1 MSAQAAEE
9 PYPPRIPHASAAGA
23 PPGRAARS
31 LAGAPPR
38 AFAARGATD
47 SATDTRPGPAP
58 TAKPGTPR
66 RAKGPRILNV
76 PTGPL
81 LVALLAVLVGT
92 MMVAISIGSVTI
104 PVVDVWRIVWHHL
117 TGAGATADPALDQIV
132 WNFRTPR
139 VVLAALVGAGLAVA
153 GVVLQAVVANP
164 LADPYVLG
172 VSSGA
177 SLGAVMVITMAGGAL
192 GGLGVSAAAF
202 AGAMV
207 AVALVFVLGLTRGRL
222 APTRLVLSGVAVGY
236 LFLAGTSYLQLQ
248 ATPTELR
255 SVMFWMLGSVAGA
268 KWNQLGLVSTVVLT
282 STVFLALFGRQL
294 NALLAGDESATALG
308 VDVHRLRGAL
318 LVLSSLLTGT
328 VIAVAGGIGFVGLM
342 IPHLVRLAVGAD
354 HRRLLPLA
362 AVVGAIYLVVV
373 DLLSRTVNRPNELPL
388 GILTALFGA
397 PFFLWLLRRNK
408 TLDAS

>member
-1 MSAQAAEE
+1 M
-9 PYPPRIPHASAAGA
+9 
-23 PPGRAARS
+23 
-31 LAGAPPR
+31 
-38 AFAARGATD
+38 
-47 SATDTRPGPAP
+47 
-58 TAKPGTPR
+58 
-66 RAKGPRILNV
+66 V
-76 PTGPL
+76 
-81 LVALLAVLVGT
+81 LVALLALLLAV
-92 MMVAISIGSVTI
+92 MMVAISIGAVSV
-104 PVVDVWRIVWHHL
+104 PLADVWRIVLGRL
-117 TGAGATADPALDQIV
+117 TGGERSGDPALEQIV

-139 VVLAALVGAGLAVA
+139 VVLAALVGAGLAVS

-177 SLGAVMVITMAGGAL
+177 SLGAVLVITLTSGAL
-192 GGLGVSAAAF
+192 GGLGVSSAAF
-202 AGAMV
+202 VG
-207 AVALVFVLGLTRGRL
+207 AVAAVVLVFLLGQRGGRL

-236 LFLAGTSYLQLQ
+236 LFLAATSYLQLR

-255 SVMFWMLGSVAGA
+255 TVMFWMLGSVSGA
-268 KWNQLGLVSTVVLT
+268 QWGQLPLVGTVVVT
-282 STVFLALFGRQL
+282 TTVALALFGRRL

-308 VDVHRLRGAL
+308 VDVHRLRALL

-342 IPHLVRLAVGAD
+342 IPHLVRLASGAD
-354 HRRLLPLA
+354 HRRLLPRA
-362 AVVGAIYLVVV
+362 ALVGAIYLVVV

-408 TLDAS
+408 SLDSV

>member
-1 MSAQAAEE
+1 M
-9 PYPPRIPHASAAGA
+9 
-23 PPGRAARS
+23 
-31 LAGAPPR
+31 
-38 AFAARGATD
+38 
-47 SATDTRPGPAP
+47 
-58 TAKPGTPR
+58 
-66 RAKGPRILNV
+66 V
-76 PTGPL
+76 
-81 LVALLAVLVGT
+81 LVALLALLLAV
-92 MMVAISIGSVTI
+92 MMVAISIGAVSV
-104 PVVDVWRIVWHHL
+104 PLADVWRIVLGRL
-117 TGAGATADPALDQIV
+117 TGGERAGDPALEQIV

-139 VVLAALVGAGLAVA
+139 VVLAALVGAGLAVS

-177 SLGAVMVITMAGGAL
+177 SLGAVLVITLTSGAL
-192 GGLGVSAAAF
+192 GGLGVSSAAF
-202 AGAMV
+202 VG
-207 AVALVFVLGLTRGRL
+207 AVAAVVLVFLLGQRGGRL

-236 LFLAGTSYLQLQ
+236 LFLAATSYLQLR

-255 SVMFWMLGSVAGA
+255 TVMFWMLGSVSGA
-268 KWNQLGLVSTVVLT
+268 QWGQLPLVGTVVIT
-282 STVFLALFGRQL
+282 STVALALFGRRL

-308 VDVHRLRGAL
+308 VDVHRLRALL

-342 IPHLVRLAVGAD
+342 IPHLVRLASGAD
-354 HRRLLPLA
+354 HRRLLPRA
-362 AVVGAIYLVVV
+362 ALVGAIYLVVV

-408 TLDAS
+408 SLDSV